1 MINYISKIT
10 LILITLFFVS
20 CGDKTDKK
28 IILAEADLEKQMI
41 DLYEKGME
49 ALEEGD
55 VLFAVK
61 NFNLAE
67 NIFPQSLWAPKTII
81 MSAYA
86 FYSQDY
92 YGDAIYELE
101 RYLARYPKSEY
112 ESYAYY
118 LIGLS
123 YYESIVDEKKDINPI
138 LSSKKYFD
146 YLKINYPNSDFAV
159 DASYKLLLI
168 ENLLASKELYIAR
181 YYLQKKKWIPAIN
194 RLKTILEVY
203 DQTIYV
209 EEAIH
214 RLVEVYYKIGLEE
227 ESKKYAKLLGY
238 NYRSSAWYK
247 ESYKVF
253 NKNYL
258 NPKDQIK
265 KNKKKKNM
273 IIKKFKSL
281 FE

>member
-1 MINYISKIT
+1 MIKYISKIT
-10 LILITLFFVS
+10 LILITLILVS
-20 CGDKTDKK
+20 CGDKNNKK
-28 IILAEADLEKQMI
+28 ITLAEVNLEQQMADLYK
-41 DLYEKGME
+41 KGMK

-61 NFNLAE
+61 NFQLAE
-67 NIFPQSLWAPKTII
+67 NIFPQSRWAPKTII

-92 YGDAIYELE
+92 YGDAIFELE
-101 RYLARYPKSEY
+101 RYLAKYPNGEY
-112 ESYAYY
+112 VSYVYY

-138 LSSKKYFD
+138 LNSKKYFD
-146 YLKINYPNSDFAV
+146 FLKINYPNSDFAI

-181 YYLQKKKWIPAIN
+181 YYLKKKKWIPAIN
-194 RLKTILEVY
+194 RLKTIIEVY
-203 DQTIYV
+203 DETIYV

-238 NYRSSAWYK
+238 NYLSSSWYE

-253 NKNYL
+253 NKNYIS
-258 NPKDQIK
+258 PKNQIK
-265 KNKKKKNM
+265 KNKKNM

>member
-1 MINYISKIT
+1 MIKYISKIT
-10 LILITLFFVS
+10 LILITLILVS
-20 CGDKTDKK
+20 CGDKNNKK
-28 IILAEADLEKQMI
+28 ITLVEADLEQQMS
-41 DLYEKGME
+41 DLYKKGME

-55 VLFAVK
+55 ALFAVK
-61 NFNLAE
+61 NFQLAE
-67 NIFPQSLWAPKTII
+67 NIFPQSNWAPKTII

-92 YGDAIYELE
+92 YGDAIFELE
-101 RYLARYPKSEY
+101 RYLAKYPNGEY
-112 ESYAYY
+112 VSYVYY

-138 LSSKKYFD
+138 LNSKKYFD
-146 YLKINYPNSDFAV
+146 YLKINYPNSDFAI

-181 YYLQKKKWIPAIN
+181 YYLKKKKWIPAIN
-194 RLKTILEVY
+194 RLKTIIEVY
-203 DQTIYV
+203 DETIYV

-238 NYRSSAWYK
+238 NYLSSSWYE

-253 NKNYL
+253 NKNYIS
-258 NPKDQIK
+258 PKNKIK
-265 KNKKKKNM
+265 KKKKNM

>member
-1 MINYISKIT
+1 MK
-10 LILITLFFVS
+10 
-20 CGDKTDKK
+20 
-28 IILAEADLEKQMI
+28 
-41 DLYEKGME
+41 

-61 NFNLAE
+61 NFQLAE
-67 NIFPQSLWAPKTII
+67 NIFPQSRWAPKTII

-101 RYLARYPKSEY
+101 RYLAKYPNGEY
-112 ESYAYY
+112 TSYVYY

-138 LSSKKYFD
+138 LNSKKYFD
-146 YLKINYPNSDFAV
+146 FLKINYPNSDFAI

-181 YYLQKKKWIPAIN
+181 YYLKKKKWIPAIN
-194 RLKTILEVY
+194 RLKTIIEVY
-203 DQTIYV
+203 DETIYV

-238 NYRSSAWYK
+238 NYLSSSWYE

-253 NKNYL
+253 NKNYIS
-258 NPKDQIK
+258 PKNQIK
-265 KNKKKKNM
+265 KNKKNM

>member
-1 MINYISKIT
+1 MIKYISKIT
-10 LILITLFFVS
+10 LILITLILVS
-20 CGDKTDKK
+20 CGDKNNKK
-28 IILAEADLEKQMI
+28 ITLVEADLEQQMS
-41 DLYEKGME
+41 DLYKKGME

-55 VLFAVK
+55 ALFAVK
-61 NFNLAE
+61 NFQLAE
-67 NIFPQSLWAPKTII
+67 NIFPQSRWAPKTII

-92 YGDAIYELE
+92 YGDAIFELE
-101 RYLARYPKSEY
+101 RYLAKYPNGEY
-112 ESYAYY
+112 VSYVYY

-138 LSSKKYFD
+138 LNSKKYFD
-146 YLKINYPNSDFAV
+146 YLKINYPNSDFAI

-181 YYLQKKKWIPAIN
+181 YYLKKKKWIPAIN
-194 RLKTILEVY
+194 RLKTIIEVY
-203 DQTIYV
+203 DETIYV

-238 NYRSSAWYK
+238 NYLSSSWYE

-253 NKNYL
+253 NKNYIS
-258 NPKDQIK
+258 PKNKIK
-265 KNKKKKNM
+265 KKKKNM